1 MKSNCQLSAYR
12 DRLLNSLRERA
23 DRQRREEPGS
33 LRVFVNHAAVGIAE
47 CGVTP
52 TTWVFVS
59 LQDPIREIELRT
71 EAGLLVGSL
80 CASTVSPKTA
90 RFSAGHYSIDV
101 CVENGLC
108 GGTLRIMSRAGVP
121 LWRRLEAKGWTA
133 ASRSLA
139 LGSRTLAR
147 LHKLGQDPARMLRVG
162 WPWIGTVARVMIT
175 GAVLLLVVDR
185 LTNQPG
191 HRTPASMNTAQVT
204 PSGQITSA
212 EEHGAVIRFLKDQQ
226 LEVAHLRRSVTQL
239 QDAHK
244 TRGELEARL
253 LARLTKAVE
262 DRQRLRDDIHRL
274 TVVLD
279 AMNKEH
285 AALTAR
291 VEAASTEREHM
302 IEEVQRLIAANAT
315 LSRDVAVLETRAQVA
330 SARLETAAHPFKFW
344 VSFQDGT
351 SDKSI
356 EALLEEI
363 KGRRGPVDS
372 GWYSVEVTLPQ
383 THTPDSFVETLKKTP
398 IVKAVKT
405 SLGPAPAQ

>member
-23 DRQRREEPGS
+23 DRQRQEEPGS
-33 LRVFVNHAAVGIAE
+33 LRVFVNHAAVGVAE
-47 CGVTP
+47 CGFTP
-52 TTWVFVS
+52 TTWVLVS

-80 CASTVSPKTA
+80 CASTVSPKAA
-90 RFSAGHYSIDV
+90 RFTAGHYSIDV

-121 LWRRLEAKGWTA
+121 LWRRLQAQGWTA
-133 ASRSLA
+133 ALRSQA
-139 LGSRTLAR
+139 LGSRALAR
-147 LHKLGQDPARMLRVG
+147 LHRLGQDPARMLRAG
-162 WPWIGTVARVMIT
+162 WPWVGTVARVMIA

-185 LTNQPG
+185 LTNQPD
-191 HRTPASMNTAQVT
+191 HRTPGTVDPA
-204 PSGQITSA
+204 I
-212 EEHGAVIRFLKDQQ
+212 HFLKDQQ
-226 LEVAHLRRSVTQL
+226 LEVSHLRRSVTQL

-253 LARLTKAVE
+253 LVRLTKAVE
-262 DRQRLRDDIHRL
+262 DRQPLREDIHRL

-291 VEAASTEREHM
+291 VEAASTEREHL

-330 SARLETAAHPFKFW
+330 SARLDTAAHPFKFW

-356 EALLEEI
+356 EALIEEI
-363 KGRRGPVDS
+363 KGRKGPVDS

-383 THTPDSFVETLKKTP
+383 THTPNSFVETLKKAP
-398 IVKAVKT
+398 IVKAVRT
-405 SLGPAPAQ
+405 SLGSTPAQ